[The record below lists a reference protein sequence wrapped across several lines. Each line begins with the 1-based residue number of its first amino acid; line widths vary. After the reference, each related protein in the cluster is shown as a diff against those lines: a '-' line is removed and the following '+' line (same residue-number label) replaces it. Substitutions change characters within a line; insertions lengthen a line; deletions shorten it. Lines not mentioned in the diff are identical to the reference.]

1 MYIKFLKMEETS
13 FFIFLSS
20 EDSLLYHQDNV
31 PSDFIVELKERLQL
45 TGDWE
50 VGFCDFVCSETIP
63 EKCFIFSDI
72 VDYSY
77 VRNTL
82 EPILRTLMPTISSST
97 YIFPKIFYFPIKVNS
112 LNRIRVYIKDNH
124 LRLLS
129 SLTAAVSVTLHFRKQ
144 R

>member
-1 MYIKFLKMEETS
+1 M
-13 FFIFLSS
+13 
-20 EDSLLYHQDNV
+20 YHQDNV

-50 VGFCDFVCSETIP
+50 VGICDFFCSETIS